1 MDRSKILKYIRGN
14 ASQTEVQEVE
24 FWVNLK
30 ADNLLEFNR
39 IKAQAMVSSFDENGD
54 NKASLLV
61 LKKVKS
67 KIKKKQRLVLL
78 ETLKYAAMLIFV
90 LTTSYFLYHQVFSS
104 QSEEFIPTDDA
115 IVLTLENGEQKIIKE
130 EKTIELLNADG
141 LSVGTQ
147 KKNQLHYHKNSNTEE
162 LVYNTLSVPYGKKFD
177 VVLSDNTHVF
187 LNSGSTLKYPVNF
200 IQNKN
205 REVFLEGEA
214 FFDVAKDKKHP
225 FVVNANKINIRVL
238 GTQFNVSSYPE
249 DLQTKTV
256 LVEGSVGLYQG
267 KYFDKNTASLL
278 KPGQLG
284 SFDRTTETLLTENVD
299 TAIYTSWREGN
310 VLFKHEPFKNILKK
324 LERQYDVVIVNQ
336 NKEIAEVSFTASFH
350 NESLDYILET
360 FHENFG
366 VNYTYQNDIITIT
379 P

>member
-54 NKASLLV
+54 NKASLLA

-130 EKTIELLNADG
+130 EKI
-141 LSVGTQ
+141 
-147 KKNQLHYHKNSNTEE
+147 
-162 LVYNTLSVPYGKKFD
+162 
-177 VVLSDNTHVF
+177 
-187 LNSGSTLKYPVNF
+187 ST
-200 IQNKN
+200 
-205 REVFLEGEA
+205 
-214 FFDVAKDKKHP
+214 
-225 FVVNANKINIRVL
+225 
-238 GTQFNVSSYPE
+238 
-249 DLQTKTV
+249 TKT
-256 LVEGSVGLYQG
+256 
-267 KYFDKNTASLL
+267 
-278 KPGQLG
+278 
-284 SFDRTTETLLTENVD
+284 
-299 TAIYTSWREGN
+299 I
-310 VLFKHEPFKNILKK
+310 KK
-324 LERQYDVVIVNQ
+324 RVQI
-336 NKEIAEVSFTASFH
+336 
-350 NESLDYILET
+350 
-360 FHENFG
+360 
-366 VNYTYQNDIITIT
+366 
-379 P
+379 